1 MATNNNKPFPISLF
15 ASNEFLTFGL
25 ATLAFFFATF
35 RVGQESFFIDEVTTY
50 LTVNGSLFSQLLTVD
65 ANPPLYFI
73 LLKFWATIFGTS
85 HEALRMFSVCTAT
98 ISVIVM
104 HRITMLLDLDK
115 ISGVSAALWF
125 LCNPMLI
132 WYGQQ
137 ARPYSMLVLMVLLWM
152 YSVIS
157 FTSFGAHKTFVTLW
171 TFIGIST
178 HYYFVFFIIGIMIPL
193 SLTLYLSENRK
204 KLFPLCIGIA
214 VGFLAYLI
222 HLPLILKQLKFYIW
236 SATPQWSELN
246 YIFLNLFFS
255 GPWNNESFSALP
267 GLLIFNAIFIVSLF
281 KSFRT
286 WKSRDS
292 KTLTADLKSFWG
304 IIFFTGC
311 FLTVAIPI
319 FISRLEFFNPIY
331 AIRYTIIAF
340 PMFLL
345 APFAMSNSIFSRN
358 TARKFIGICVL
369 LVGLVAAIPGTIN
382 YWSNHQEFDWRK
394 GASIVESEWQKGDSI
409 VFTPDWLV
417 RSFENN
423 GGKVIK
429 KVLIKDLFL
438 NSEIKP
444 EVKRIWLFTW
454 EQNPDRDEMKLN
466 SYLRSQPGS
475 KERVHF
481 PHKTLWEVK
490 LSGASSRGIFTPAP

>member
-1 MATNNNKPFPISLF
+1 
-15 ASNEFLTFGL
+15 
-25 ATLAFFFATF
+25 
-35 RVGQESFFIDEVTTY
+35 
-50 LTVNGSLFSQLLTVD
+50 
-65 ANPPLYFI
+65 
-73 LLKFWATIFGTS
+73 
-85 HEALRMFSVCTAT
+85 
-98 ISVIVM
+98 
-104 HRITMLLDLDK
+104 
-115 ISGVSAALWF
+115 
-125 LCNPMLI
+125 
-132 WYGQQ
+132 
-137 ARPYSMLVLMVLLWM
+137 
-152 YSVIS
+152 
-157 FTSFGAHKTFVTLW
+157 
-171 TFIGIST
+171 
-178 HYYFVFFIIGIMIPL
+178 
-193 SLTLYLSENRK
+193 
-204 KLFPLCIGIA
+204 
-214 VGFLAYLI
+214 
-222 HLPLILKQLKFYIW
+222 
-236 SATPQWSELN
+236 
-246 YIFLNLFFS
+246 
-255 GPWNNESFSALP
+255 
-267 GLLIFNAIFIVSLF
+267 
-281 KSFRT
+281 
-286 WKSRDS
+286 
-292 KTLTADLKSFWG
+292 
-304 IIFFTGC
+304 
-311 FLTVAIPI
+311 
-319 FISRLEFFNPIY
+319 
-331 AIRYTIIAF
+331 
-340 PMFLL
+340 MFLL